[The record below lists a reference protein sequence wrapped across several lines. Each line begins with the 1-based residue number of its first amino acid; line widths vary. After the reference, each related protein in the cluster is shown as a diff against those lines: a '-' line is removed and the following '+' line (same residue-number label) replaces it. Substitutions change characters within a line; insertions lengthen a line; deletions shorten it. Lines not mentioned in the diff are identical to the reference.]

1 MSDLIYDFDITGLDP
16 ERTVVK
22 CATQE
27 DADIFLRYLVGTG
40 ARTEIDAG
48 ILSKCWKKHGSS
60 TCYRLSGRGLCYE
73 AFYRKENQYD
83 IVNFEDIYKPCKAPE
98 ITYGYDDLFEW
109 MKQ

>member
-27 DADIFLRYLVGTG
+27 DADIFLRYLVESCVYT
-40 ARTEIDAG
+40 ADDAAF
-48 ILSKCWKKHGSS
+48 LSRHWRSHGSS
-60 TCYRLSGRGLCYE
+60 TCYHLSQQRWCNE
-73 AFYRKENQYD
+73 TFYRFKTNFA
-83 IVNFEDIYKPCKAPE
+83 IVNFEDIYKPRKALE

-109 MKQ
+109 REQ

>member
-27 DADIFLRYLVGTG
+27 DADIFLRYLV
-40 ARTEIDAG
+40 RTDVWTASDAAD
-48 ILSKCWKKHGSS
+48 LSRSWKAHGSS
-60 TCYRLSGRGLCYE
+60 TCYRLSRQGWCYE
-73 AFYRKENQYD
+73 AFYRNKTQCD
-83 IVNFEDIYKPCKAPE
+83 IVRFEDIYKPRKAPE

-109 MKQ
+109 RKQ